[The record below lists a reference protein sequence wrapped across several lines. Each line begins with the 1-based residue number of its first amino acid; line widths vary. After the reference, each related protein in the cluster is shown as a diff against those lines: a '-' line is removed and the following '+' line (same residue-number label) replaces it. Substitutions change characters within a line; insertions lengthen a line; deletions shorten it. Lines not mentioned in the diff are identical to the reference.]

1 MVDRIKI
8 GNFLRKLRNEK
19 GMTQEEIAEKFEVS
33 SRSVSRWENG
43 NTMPELGILVEL
55 SVFYEVDIKEIID
68 GERKSEIM
76 EKERTELLT
85 KVADYANEEKKM
97 AVKKKS
103 LLAYF
108 SVGIAILV
116 IVVFSGIQ
124 ISENVKQQNN
134 EVGIIG
140 TWVYDGNEACTF
152 NPNGIVSITDN
163 FPISDTGLVEG
174 VAVYYFTYPNVI
186 RIIQQEDN
194 NESSVEFEV
203 NISDTE
209 MVLFLMGEEIYF
221 EMQNIEQ

>member
-8 GNFLRKLRNEK
+8 GNFLRELRNEK
-19 GMTQEEIAEKFEVS
+19 KMTQEEIAEIFGVS

-76 EKERTELLT
+76 EKEKNELLT

-97 AVKKKS
+97 AIKRKS

-108 SVGIAILV
+108 SIGIAVLV
-116 IVVFSGIQ
+116 IAVFSGIL
-124 ISENVKQQNN
+124 ISRNVKQHHN

-140 TWVYDGNEACTF
+140 TWSYDGNEVCTF
-152 NPNGIVSITDN
+152 NSNGIVSITED
-163 FPISDTGLVEG
+163 FPVGDTGLTEG
-174 VAVYYFTYPNVI
+174 MAVYYFTYPDVI
-186 RIIQQEDN
+186 RVIQQEEN
-194 NESSVEFEV
+194 SEASVEFEV

-209 MVLFLMGEEIYF
+209 FVLFFMGEQYLV
-221 EMQNIEQ
+221 MGK